1 MLAIWPSRAADEK
14 RPGAQNGKKTEG
26 SAGRRSAPGK
36 RRVLVIEDNLDT
48 VRSLALLLREMGH
61 EVEYA
66 INGYAGLEVARR
78 FEPDVVILD
87 LGLPGMDGFDVCR
100 RMKNDPDLKA
110 VRVVALTGYAQD
122 DYRERALK
130 SGCEAHFVKPIDAS
144 TLEKILK

>member
-14 RPGAQNGKKTEG
+14 RPDAHNGRQTEIG
-26 SAGRRSAPGK
+26 GGRRSAPGK

-66 INGYAGLEVARR
+66 INGYAGIEVARR
-78 FEPDVVILD
+78 FKPDVIILD

-100 RMKNDPDLKA
+100 RLKKDPELSSS
-110 VRVVALTGYAQD
+110 RVVALTGYAQE

-130 SGCEAHFVKPIDAS
+130 AGCEQHFVKPIDAS
-144 TLEKILK
+144 ALEKILN

>member
-14 RPGAQNGKKTEG
+14 RPGAPNARQTEG
-26 SAGRRSAPGK
+26 SSSRRPAPGK

-48 VRSLALLLREMGH
+48 VRSLALLLRDMGH

-78 FEPDVVILD
+78 FAPDVIILD

-100 RMKNDPDLKA
+100 RIKRDPELSS
-110 VRVVALTGYAQD
+110 VRVIALTGYAQE

-130 SGCEAHFVKPIDAS
+130 AGCEQHFVKPIDAG
-144 TLEKILK
+144 TLEKILQ